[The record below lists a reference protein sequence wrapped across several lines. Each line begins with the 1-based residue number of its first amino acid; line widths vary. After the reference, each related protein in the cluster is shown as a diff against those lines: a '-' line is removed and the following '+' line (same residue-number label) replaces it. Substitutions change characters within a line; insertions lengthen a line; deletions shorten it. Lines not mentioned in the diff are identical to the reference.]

1 MPYADVS
8 DAILDSDVS
17 GEWFQVIRRQ
27 DNVNSHGRNN
37 PVQNTWGY
45 NVTGSVQPTGDN
57 SLVREEAY
65 STQMKSIQVITEF
78 RIRGAAQD
86 NTGQA
91 FQPDLIFWKGGYYIV
106 KDVKDYSQYG
116 AGYVEAEAVSFDY
129 NGPPPPPQT
138 NQVGRWDFS
147 QAQNSS
153 LGKGNPEFGR

>member
-27 DNVNSHGRNN
+27 DNVNSSGRNN
-37 PVQNTWGY
+37 PVKNTWGY
-45 NVTGSVQPTGDN
+45 NVTGSIQPTGDN

-78 RIRGAAQD
+78 RIRGVAQD
-86 NTGQA
+86 NTGQT

-106 KDVKDYSQYG
+106 
-116 AGYVEAEAVSFDY
+116 
-129 NGPPPPPQT
+129 
-138 NQVGRWDFS
+138 
-147 QAQNSS
+147 
-153 LGKGNPEFGR
+153 